1 MGMGE
6 ALGWSQSPGLGA
18 GSGLLYHTVPVTV
31 SGATV
36 FCFQD
41 KLGCGEF
48 VFYKAAV
55 GFVNQVVWCWSILSA
70 GIL

>member
-1 MGMGE
+1 MREGSVLESGT
-6 ALGWSQSPGLGA
+6 GLGA
-18 GSGLLYHTVPVTV
+18 GSGLLYHTALVIV

-41 KLGCGEF
+41 KLVCGEF

-55 GFVNQVVWCWSILSA
+55 GFVNQVARCWPILSA